1 MLTEILF
8 PGTEIPEIVAEVL
21 RAGEREKG
29 AEAHGT
35 EQAEQETATN
45 PDDEKRWKNSYATMI
60 DVNVSI
66 KNKDQIC

>member
-21 RAGEREKG
+21 GAGEREKG
-29 AEAHGT
+29 AEGQGT

-45 PDDEKRWKNSYATMI
+45 PE
-60 DVNVSI
+60 
-66 KNKDQIC
+66 